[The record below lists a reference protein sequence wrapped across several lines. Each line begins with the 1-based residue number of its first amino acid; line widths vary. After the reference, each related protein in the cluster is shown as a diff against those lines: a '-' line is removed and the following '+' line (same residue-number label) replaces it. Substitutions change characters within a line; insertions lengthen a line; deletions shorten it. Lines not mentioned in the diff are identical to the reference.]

1 MSGQEAKSTEAVQL
15 GTVAVASATQ
25 SNSQMELVMWIM
37 GTQTQ
42 VKSNTITNSISTNGS
57 EKKKFI
63 NLGMTPNR
71 ILSKTLLKKAAS
83 RDMATV

>member
-1 MSGQEAKSTEAVQL
+1 
-15 GTVAVASATQ
+15 
-25 SNSQMELVMWIM
+25 MWIM